1 MMESNTNIQE
11 YESSSVVLNEFEI
24 ENSTNTFSN
33 YVEKIKTAD
42 IGQVKIYLGFAYFA
56 VLVFFSIT
64 LFL

>member
-33 YVEKIKTAD
+33 YVEKIKNCRYWT
-42 IGQVKIYLGFAYFA
+42 
-56 VLVFFSIT
+56 S
-64 LFL
+64 